1 MENAHLILPRLWL
14 GNKGASMDYEFLTK
28 NKITVVFNCTK
39 DLPFHPSVKRQYR
52 VPVDDNL
59 QEAEIRHMYEWAPE
73 IVLKLL
79 REHRAGHS
87 ILVHCFAGMQRS
99 AAVIALTLLYSSDK
113 TTDDVIG
120 FIRNKRA
127 IAFFPQANFL
137 PAIQG
142 FEKAIRK

>member
-1 MENAHLILPRLWL
+1 
-14 GNKGASMDYEFLTK
+14 MDSEFLTK

-59 QEAEIRHMYEWAPE
+59 QAPEIRHMYEWAPE
-73 IVLKLL
+73 IVFKLL
-79 REHRAGHS
+79 REYRAGNS

-99 AAVIALTLLYSSDK
+99 AAVIALALLYSSDK

-120 FIRNKRA
+120 YIRSKRA
-127 IAFFPQANFL
+127 VAFFPQANFL

-142 FEKAIRK
+142 FEKAIRTK

>member
-1 MENAHLILPRLWL
+1 
-14 GNKGASMDYEFLTK
+14 MDSEFLTK

-39 DLPFHPSVKRQYR
+39 DLPFHPSVKHQYR

-59 QEAEIRHMYEWAPE
+59 QEPEIRNMYLWAPE

-79 REHRAGHS
+79 REYRAGNS

-99 AAVIALTLLYSSDK
+99 AAVIALALLYSSDK

-120 FIRNKRA
+120 YIRNKRA
-127 IAFFPQANFL
+127 VAFFPQANFL

-142 FEKAIRK
+142 FEKELRNHKLAK